1 MKTVPFSDILASVC
15 QLVGLDRGTL
25 NDKSFSTIRDLT
37 SRRLS
42 GVWDREDWP
51 DTERF
56 FSTFAGNPITAV
68 EISGEAILMENGS
81 IMLMENGTEI
91 FTDAEYAGVMQVKL
105 RLETTD
111 FPRIYLSE
119 FSDDAYK
126 KNTIGSTYVSIS
138 NPFYVTTVSGEK
150 VSVGSKTYNFTYNY
164 LSDEFGDYI
173 TDIDIIVDNGSVSYG
188 TYKGPNHP
196 LTSKLVFNSNLNLIV
211 LLQDTQLQGLE
222 AYTADPRN
230 TTRVTTE
237 RFIVEDFNDK
247 NDIAVGG
254 TAKTQDFS
262 FLRFFS
268 DSQKYISYRKPCPRF
283 YGIGYSPSFA
293 YSIGA
298 QVFYDPYQN
307 SSAYNPPSRSVVT
320 KGDFWVAN
328 VAAGLGVA
336 PTNTSANWSILEIP
350 YRFRDFLI
358 NGASADF
365 LRSEGRAEEAN
376 IFDNLAEAAIQQQ
389 IDVLVRQQG
398 QVRRMDMVYTY

>member
-1 MKTVPFSDILASVC
+1 MKTVPFSDILASAC
-15 QLVGLDRGTL
+15 QLVGLDRATL
-25 NDKSFSTIRDLT
+25 NDKSFSTIRDLA

-42 GVWDREDWP
+42 GVWDREEWP

-56 FSTFAGNPITAV
+56 FSTFAGNPITSV
-68 EISGEAILMENGS
+68 DLSGEPMLTESGSSVLMETGD
-81 IMLMENGTEI
+81 EI
-91 FTDAEYAGVMQVKL
+91 VVTGEVSGQVQIKIT
-105 RLETTD
+105 LETTD

-119 FSDDAYK
+119 FDDDAYK
-126 KNTIGSTYVSIS
+126 KNTIGKTYVRIS
-138 NPFYVTTVSGEK
+138 NPFYITKPDGEK
-150 VSVGSKTYNFTYNY
+150 ISVGAKNYNFTYNY
-164 LSDEFGDYI
+164 SSDQFGEYI
-173 TDIDIIVDNGSVSYG
+173 TDIDIIVEAGSVSYG

-211 LLQDTQLQGLE
+211 LLQDNQLQGLE

-230 TTRVTTE
+230 TTRVNTE

-254 TAKTQDFS
+254 TAKTQEFS

-283 YGIGYSPSFA
+283 YGIAYSPTTV
-293 YSIGA
+293 YSAGA
-298 QVFYDPYQN
+298 QVYYDPYQN
-307 SSAYNPPSRSVVT
+307 SSAYSPPSRGLVT

-328 VAAGLGVA
+328 VSAGLGVA
-336 PTNTSANWSILEIP
+336 PSNSSANWSILEIP

-358 NGASADF
+358 NGTSADF

-376 IFDNLAEAAIQQQ
+376 IFDNLAEVSIQQQ
-389 IDVLVRQQG
+389 IDVLLRQQG